1 MEEIPNTHTARTG
14 CLHIVDPALCVLG
27 EKRIPHKARNVAS
40 ARRFVRDV
48 AIEWNAA
55 EDIPEIAEL
64 LTSEIVTN
72 AIVHGAVSLTTR
84 PPVHITV
91 MREGKLMV
99 VETCDSSS
107 EIPRI
112 RNVASMESS
121 GRGLAVVKEL
131 SHNWGWLPNPHGKS
145 VWFELVAWP

>member
-1 MEEIPNTHTARTG
+1 MEKILNAYTAQTG

-27 EKRIPHKARNVAS
+27 EKRIPHEARNVAS
-40 ARRFVRDV
+40 ARRFVQGI
-48 AIEWNAA
+48 AIEWNTA
-55 EDIPEIAEL
+55 EAVPEIAEL

-72 AIVHGAVSLTTR
+72 TIVHGATSPTTA

-91 MREGKLMV
+91 MREGKLMM

-107 EIPRI
+107 AIPRT
-112 RNVASMESS
+112 RNAAPMEIS
-121 GRGLAVVKEL
+121 GRGLTVVREL
-131 SHNWGWLPNPHGKS
+131 AHNWGWLPHPNGKS

>member
-1 MEEIPNTHTARTG
+1 MEEILNAYTARTG

-27 EKRIPHKARNVAS
+27 EKCIPHEARNVAS
-40 ARRFVRDV
+40 ARRFVRDI
-48 AIEWNAA
+48 AIEWNTA
-55 EDIPEIAEL
+55 EAVPEIAEL

-72 AIVHGAVSLTTR
+72 TIVHGAVNPAAA

-99 VETCDSSS
+99 VETCDSSNT
-107 EIPRI
+107 IPQI
-112 RNVASMESS
+112 RNAAPTATS
-121 GRGLAVVKEL
+121 GRGLTVVREL
-131 SHNWGWLPNPHGKS
+131 AHNWGWLPHPNGKS